1 MISALQRA
9 SPVLG
14 RLSARPVWM
23 MGRSAVRTNS
33 CLVTTQHLPAST
45 GACTHSDPS
54 ASLLAV
60 AAPSVGVCQRT
71 LNLQSLIRSATSP
84 LSSLPASL
92 TTVLEDVMVSLLGSP
107 SILLIKRTF
116 QPSILRKRRKHGFLQ
131 RQKSVGGRRVLKRRL
146 QKGRARLGGC

>member
-1 MISALQRA
+1 MISALQRV

-14 RLSARPVWM
+14 RLSAQSVSM

-33 CLVTTQHLPAST
+33 CLATTQHLPTST
-45 GACTHSDPS
+45 GACSDPS
-54 ASLLAV
+54 AWVLAV
-60 AAPSVGVCQRT
+60 AAPAAGT
-71 LNLQSLIRSATSP
+71 LNLLSPIRSITSP
-84 LSSLPASL
+84 LSPLPASL

-116 QPSILRKRRKHGFLQ
+116 QPSILRKRRKHGFLK